1 MALTIAEILQGSLNL
16 VFVIISFIIG
26 LTILS
31 KYRIYKKREYI
42 LIGLIWM
49 GICTPWL
56 HGAIAIIV
64 YIFNPMIIESESFIT
79 MRFIITY
86 TFIPIIVVLWFIVFT
101 DFLYRNKQKLIVS
114 IIAITSLTFE
124 VLFYT
129 FLIIDRENL
138 IGYFGAPF
146 LVIYSPFM
154 RITYMFF
161 LGIAFI
167 TFMIFA
173 RESLKSNEKE
183 IQWKG
188 RFLIIAFIL
197 FTLSAVLDSIA
208 IFLTQPSLII
218 MTRIFLMSSAIF
230 FYFGWILPDRL
241 KKVLIK
247 EE

>member
-16 VFVIISFIIG
+16 VFVIISFIVG

-31 KYRIYKKREYI
+31 KYRIYKKRDYI
-42 LIGLIWM
+42 LIGLTWM

-56 HGAIAIIV
+56 HGAITIIV
-64 YIFNPMIIESESFIT
+64 YFFNPLVIESESFIT
-79 MRFIITY
+79 MRFIIAY
-86 TFIPIIVVLWFIVFT
+86 TSIPIIVLLWFIVFT
-101 DFLYRNKQKLIVS
+101 DFLYKNKQKLIVS
-114 IIAITSLTFE
+114 IIAIISLTCE
-124 VLFYT
+124 VLFFT

-146 LVIYSPFM
+146 LAIYSPFM
-154 RITYMFF
+154 RITFMFF

-167 TFMIFA
+167 TFLMFA
-173 RESLKSNEKE
+173 SKSLKSTEKE

-197 FTLSAVLDSIA
+197 FTVSAVLDSIA
-208 IFLTQPSLII
+208 IFLTQPFLIV
-218 MTRIFLMSSAIF
+218 MNRIFLMSSAIF

-241 KKVLIK
+241 KKILIK
-247 EE
+247 EK